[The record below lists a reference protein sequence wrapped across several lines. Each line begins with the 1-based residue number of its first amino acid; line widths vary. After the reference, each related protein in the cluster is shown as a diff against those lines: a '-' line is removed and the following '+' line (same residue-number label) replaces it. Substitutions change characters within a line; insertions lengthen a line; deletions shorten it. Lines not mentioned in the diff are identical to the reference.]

1 MTKYHTSLSGIRAS
15 DLQDAESFADVSEE
29 VAAILNERIVI
40 GHDLANDFRVLGLDM
55 KL

>member
-1 MTKYHTSLSGIRAS
+1 MTKYYTALSGIRAS
-15 DLQDAESFADVSEE
+15 DLQDAENFSDVSAE
-29 VAAILNERIVI
+29 VAAILNDRIVV